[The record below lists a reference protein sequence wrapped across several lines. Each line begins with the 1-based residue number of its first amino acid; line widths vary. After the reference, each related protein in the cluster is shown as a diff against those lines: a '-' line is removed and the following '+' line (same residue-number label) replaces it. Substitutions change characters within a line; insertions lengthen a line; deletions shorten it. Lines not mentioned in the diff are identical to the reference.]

1 MKKCGESNT
10 EPSFKVFWIGNWF
23 GNKRNMEKH
32 EKIVLTDLEFRLLLF
47 LAKSPGRVFSYQQIY
62 EADMERMKVLYY
74 DSFTTHDS
82 IGVRME
88 L

>member
-1 MKKCGESNT
+1 
-10 EPSFKVFWIGNWF
+10 
-23 GNKRNMEKH
+23 MEKH